1 MRVSPLRIKSLA
13 PVDVPAKWA
22 ALVPDAR
29 FTPQSASFDID
40 GVGSSI
46 ANAMRR
52 TIMNE
57 MSIVGLYCDDLQT
70 NDEFIGDVEDLFRT
84 RVLIAPTQQDTP
96 ADAVYEFNAT
106 NDSDRPRNVTF
117 GELRQTAGRK
127 APLPVEP
134 HTVAFVLA
142 PRKYLRCT
150 IKVDSRY
157 GDIRGNGARQVA
169 CHVTSVARG
178 FDPWDQYAKTGTS
191 VSMSDIRNW
200 TISFD
205 TNGTATPAD
214 IVRAA
219 QLNIIERLR
228 ALRTVAPDTMREVG
242 NEWRLSIDGTYTIS
256 MLLEQQIVSTQQGV
270 SACVASVDAKNRES
284 VLRLRTTADPI
295 ETVLGAIDSLIQ
307 IFGAIVPPHA

>member
-1 MRVSPLRIKSLA
+1 MRVSQLRVKSLA
-13 PVDVPAKWA
+13 PADVPAKYA
-22 ALVPDAR
+22 SLLPDPK
-29 FTPQSASFDID
+29 FTPKSVSFDID
-40 GVGSSI
+40 GVGSTV
-46 ANAMRR
+46 ANALRR
-52 TIMNE
+52 TIMSE
-57 MSIVGLYCDDLQT
+57 MAIVGLYCDGDMQT

-84 RVLIAPTQQDTP
+84 RVLMAPTQQDTP

-127 APLPVEP
+127 YPTPVEP

-169 CHVTSVARG
+169 CHVTSVARD
-178 FDPWDQYAKTGTS
+178 FDPWNQYTKTGTS
-191 VSMSDIRNW
+191 VSVSDIRNW

-205 TNGTATPAD
+205 TNGTAEPAD
-214 IVRAA
+214 IIRAA
-219 QLNIIERLR
+219 RVNIIERLR
-228 ALRTVAPDTMREVG
+228 ALRAVAPDTIRAVG
-242 NEWRLSIDGTYTIS
+242 DEWRLNIDGTYTIS

-270 SACVASVDAKNRES
+270 TACVARVDAKNRES
-284 VLRLRTTADPI
+284 VLRLRTSADPI

-307 IFGAIVPPHA
+307 IFT